1 MAQTQKLVTTNFKVF
16 NAERFIQSVTDREST
31 YYVFAGKHTPYEP
44 DDSVIQVPNNSIQSV
59 TYSMT
64 DNMIFGK
71 RLTSQD
77 VVHMIDRNEWTS
89 GNIYDEYNNNTDL
102 TTKTFYVYAP
112 DGANWNIYKCL
123 SNGSNNVSTVMPT
136 GRDHKPVESPV
147 DGYIWHYMTT
157 VEGAYYNKFK
167 TPLYAPITANTVF
180 EANTTP
186 GTIDC
191 FKITDGGLGYDNF
204 FVGSFR
210 QEDLRLGGVDT
221 TYSILESASSINDFY
236 QGCVIKMTSGAAAG
250 EYREIVNY
258 TIEDNKKKIFL
269 ASAFTNRPLAT
280 DTYEIYPLVY
290 VFADGN
296 QTANCVARAIID
308 SGAGNSVSQVEVL
321 DPGRNIRAAD
331 AFLIV
336 KSVVGVSANAVL
348 TPVISPPGG
357 HGSDSLR
364 ELGANKV
371 GVVVKFD
378 GTESGFIPAAND
390 YRTVGILKDPLFNNL
405 ILTTSTPIGAF
416 IVGETVSQYRAIRL
430 TGTVATNST
439 TTVTGTSTLFDDS
452 LVAGDR
458 VLVSDGSSQNFSTTV
473 ASVAS
478 NTSLTLSSAVPF
490 TASNYYISIVK
501 TGRTAEVL
509 DVNTGSITVTNVD
522 IRNVLA
528 DVDGIIGDTSSSTA
542 VVTDQSL
549 NGFTVGNSIETFL
562 GVSTLVG
569 EITSGAYEE
578 DENVSQPSALVVTNA
593 ANPANTYA
601 NVLLSYQPVAKYH
614 SSQTIEG
621 DDLVYVTNLK
631 RIFNNNET
639 ITGEV
644 SDATLLLSNKYNGD
658 LIKDSG
664 QVLYVENVDPISRA
678 GNKSETIK
686 IILEF

>member
-1 MAQTQKLVTTNFKVF
+1 MAQTQKLVSTNFKVY

-31 YYVFAGKHTPYEP
+31 YYVFAGKHTTYEP
-44 DDSVIQVPNNSIQSV
+44 DDSVIEVPNNSVQSLS
-59 TYSMT
+59 YDQT

-89 GNIYDEYNNNTDL
+89 GSVYDEYNNNTDL
-102 TTKTFYVYAP
+102 TTKSFYVYAP

-123 SNGSNNVSTVMPT
+123 LNGSNNASIVMPT

-157 VEGAYYNKFK
+157 VDGAYYNRFK
-167 TPLYAPITANTVF
+167 TPLYAPITANTIY

-191 FKITDGGLGYDNF
+191 FKITDAGLGYDNF

-210 QEDLRLGGVDT
+210 QEDLRLGGVES
-221 TYSILESASSINDFY
+221 TYSILESASSINYFY

-336 KSVVGVSANAVL
+336 K
-348 TPVISPPGG
+348 
-357 HGSDSLR
+357 GSDSLR

-371 GVVVKFD
+371 GVVIDFE
-378 GTESGFIPAAND
+378 GTEGGFIPAAND

-405 ILTTSTPIGAF
+405 ILTTTSSIGAF
-416 IVGETVSQYRAIRL
+416 VVGETVEQYRAIRL
-430 TGTVATNST
+430 TGLVATNST
-439 TTVTGTSTLFDDS
+439 TTVTGTSTLFEGS
-452 LVAGDR
+452 VIVGDR
-458 VLVSDGSSQNFSTTV
+458 VLISDGSSQNFSTTV
-473 ASVAS
+473 ASIAS

-490 TASNYYISIVK
+490 TASNYYISLVI
-501 TGRTAEVL
+501 TGRTAEVE
-509 DVNTGSITVTNVD
+509 DVNVGSITVTNVD
-522 IRNVLA
+522 IKNVLTN
-528 DVDGIIGDTSSSTA
+528 VDGIIGDTSSSTA
-542 VVTDQSL
+542 IVTGQTL
-549 NGFTVGNSIETFL
+549 NGFAVGNSIETFL

-569 EITSGAYEE
+569 TITGAYEE

-614 SSQTIEG
+614 SSQETEG

-664 QVLYVENVDPISRA
+664 QVIYVENVDPISRA